1 MGRMK
6 YRAARR
12 RWRVRSDGATATA
25 LCPITSGCWRD
36 DGATA
41 TAGLLPL
48 PVAGEAGQ
56 RLLEL
61 GEAFLG
67 LALSGERLVHGIPE
81 LAGHL
86 VVFAS
91 RHARGPRHGVGESAE
106 QLSDEGI
113 LRQDVLVLVE
123 RGDGRVEADL
133 DGCALLLLG
142 AGQVLGQV
150 DRRLGVLRVLVHRP
164 VPAAQ
169 RAGVLAVRSA
179 LRQGAH
185 AHLPLRRAVRR
196 LGERPRVRPV
206 AHEHRVAG
214 LEGAARLLLRVV
226 QHALGRDALDPRA
239 RELDRRH
246 RLRVVDGDL
255 ALSVDDGSAAEA
267 VHPLQPVAREPLVGT
282 ALEDD
287 PPQLLVA
294 RLALSVLD
302 DLRRLGQVL
311 PGRGGLPPVLLEQV
325 LAVVEEPGVGEGRQR
340 HQLPADGIRL
350 DDGRKVLGDDVL
362 RDFLAQIHQV
372 LGQEARPD
380 DVDPDDVDLARLL
393 RKELLEE
400 RELLVGVLGD
410 GDDLHLV
417 AGLLRPRLRAGLA
430 EIELGA
436 DGTASN
442 RDGAL
447 RGSGTGG
454 KDRADANEG
463 ERGGEQD
470 GETRSDCHGTSSR
483 IPTSVSCGG
492 ETGEYQKRANRAKAP
507 AICGAVQRVIRPR
520 GTDRTVRRP
529 SVSAQMAV
537 LAPPGHRA
545 AKEAGLRGD
554 HGDLP
559 APFPSRGR
567 AGSSWNELRISAW
580 ARYLSMITAT
590 TMMSPVTI
598 CRAKSPM
605 PSRSKP
611 LLRTPMIEAPRS
623 VPIIEP
629 FPPLMLVPPMTT
641 AAMALSS
648 KPTPRMGLAMLSR
661 IMYMIAASPTM
672 PPHKVKAATL

>member
-48 PVAGEAGQ
+48 PVVGEAGQ

-61 GEAFLG
+61 REAFLG

-86 VVFAS
+86 IVFAS

-133 DGCALLLLG
+133 DGRALLLLG

-179 LRQGAH
+179 LR
-185 AHLPLRRAVRR
+185 RAVRR

-214 LEGAARLLLRVV
+214 LERAARLLLRVV
-226 QHALGRDALDPRA
+226 QHALGRDVLDPRG

-255 ALSVDDGSAAEA
+255 ALPVHDGAAAEA
-267 VHPLQPVAREPLVGT
+267 VHPLQPVAGETLIGA
-282 ALEDD
+282 ALEHDA
-287 PPQLLVA
+287 PQLVVA
-294 RLALSVLD
+294 RLALAVLD
-302 DLRRLGQVL
+302 DLRGLGQVL
-311 PGRGGLPPVLLEQV
+311 PGGRGFPPVLLEQV
-325 LAVVEEPGVGEGRQR
+325 LAVVEEAGVGESRQR
-340 HQLPADGIRL
+340 HQVPADGIGL
-350 DDGRKVLGDDVL
+350 DDGREVLGDDVL
-362 RDFLAQIHQV
+362 RDLLAQVHQV
-372 LGQEARPD
+372 LGEEARPD
-380 DVDPDDVDLARLL
+380 DVDADDVDLARLL
-393 RKELLEE
+393 REELLEQ
-400 RELLVGVLGD
+400 RELLVRVLRD

-447 RGSGTGG
+447 RGSGAGG

-470 GETRSDCHGTSSR
+470 GKTRSDCHGTSSR